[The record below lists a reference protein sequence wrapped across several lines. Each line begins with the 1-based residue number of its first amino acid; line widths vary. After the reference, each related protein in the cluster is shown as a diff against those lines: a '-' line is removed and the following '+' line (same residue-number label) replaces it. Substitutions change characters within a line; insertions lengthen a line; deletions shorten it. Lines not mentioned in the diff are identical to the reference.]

1 MIDSKLW
8 VTNKSK
14 RGRDRENLIYILVI
28 NKWEWRMCWHKHTF
42 SSMAFSAALSHV
54 SFSTTSSSSS
64 SSTTF
69 LTRNPRIQLIP
80 IQFRIRA
87 VQSSEPAAQKSDA
100 ETKVQD
106 SPPPTTKPPLKPKK
120 PVYSSQYTHTF
131 MFTYRLQ
138 RAGFGPGFALSL
150 YSHYCFFLF
159 WS

>member
-1 MIDSKLW
+1 
-8 VTNKSK
+8 
-14 RGRDRENLIYILVI
+14 
-28 NKWEWRMCWHKHTF
+28 
-42 SSMAFSAALSHV
+42 MAFSAALSHV

-64 SSTTF
+64 SSTRF

-138 RAGFGPGFALSL
+138 RAGFCIISL
-150 YSHYCFFLF
+150 LTLLFFLILILVKKGQIVRVDKEKYLN
-159 WS
+159 SVNVRV